1 MHEQGLQL
9 SQRIRKVLAS
19 VLGIPIERLR
29 DDASVETV
37 EEWDSLK
44 QINLIMAL
52 EEEFSVRFEDDD
64 VMELTSFDRIVKKL
78 EAMIG

>member
-1 MHEQGLQL
+1 MHR
-9 SQRIRKVLAS
+9 RIRKVLAS
-19 VLGIPIERLR
+19 VLGMPIDRIH
-29 DDASVETV
+29 DDSSVETV

-64 VMELTSFDRIVKKL
+64 VMELTSLDRIVKKL
-78 EAMIG
+78 EALTG

>member
-78 EAMIG
+78 EALTG